1 MYSEFSDYCYS
12 YPHEL
17 FISLFYRH
25 VPLVNGHNTD
35 GIQAATCV
43 NCGHFFKFKTVSP
56 FKSTITLTVNGQQY
70 TGTHLTVLVSIH
82 VPRNIYRIR

>member
-1 MYSEFSDYCYS
+1 MITVIVTHTNFFLC
-12 YPHEL
+12 
-17 FISLFYRH
+17 RH

-70 TGTHLTVLVSIH
+70 TGTHLTVLESIH
-82 VPRNIYRIR
+82 VPRNKYWIR